1 MRPDNQAKIEEIR
14 NVMALIRPIVMMIG
28 IKNFPTVDELIR
40 MAEDRTPDEDQQL
53 QFIQGY
59 LKGVGL
65 ACGNIGNI
73 NRASVK
79 PQATVHQYPRK
90 RSWLGRLFSL

>member
-1 MRPDNQAKIEEIR
+1 MRPENQAKIEEIR
-14 NVMALIRPIVMMIG
+14 NVMALIRSIVVMIG
-28 IKNFPTVDELIR
+28 IKNFPTADELIR
-40 MAEDRTPDEDQQL
+40 MAEDRTPDEDQQI

-65 ACGNIGNI
+65 VCGNIGNI
-73 NRASVK
+73 SRAAIK

-90 RSWLGRLFSL
+90 RSWLGRLFSY